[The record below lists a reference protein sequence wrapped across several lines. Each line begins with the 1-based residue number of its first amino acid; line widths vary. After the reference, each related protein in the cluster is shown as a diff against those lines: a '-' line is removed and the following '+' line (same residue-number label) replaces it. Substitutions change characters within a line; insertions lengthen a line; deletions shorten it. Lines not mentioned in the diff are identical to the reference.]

1 MPGVEVMIILF
12 IIFIYNS
19 TQGRAE
25 SFSWLFTPHI
35 VVSLMAAKHGYF
47 TVQVRQAHKA
57 TGLPT

>member
-1 MPGVEVMIILF
+1 MIILF

-25 SFSWLFTPHI
+25 SFSWLLPPHI